1 MSREYTISAG
11 GITVLGATTL
21 ILLRPG
27 AVYPA
32 TVSLEIIRMWIGE
45 SSVAVSQ
52 QQRVEW
58 GLVTATFPTPFP
70 TVTGDTPRLLKETD
84 PVSKIV
90 SGTAGAAG
98 TCGVNASVESGSL
111 TQIGAD
117 AFNNVGGWNWIATPD
132 ETIVLAA
139 ASPSAFY
146 LRFPVAPL
154 TLTDWAFGLTFREIG

>member
-27 AVYPA
+27 DVYPA

-58 GLVTATFPTPFP
+58 GLVTTTFP
-70 TVTGDTPRLLKETD
+70 TVTGATPRLLKETD

-132 ETIVLAA
+132 ETIMLAA
-139 ASPSAFY
+139 NSPSAFY
-146 LRFPVAPL
+146 LRFPVVPL

>member
-27 AVYPA
+27 DVYPA

-58 GLVTATFPTPFP
+58 GLVTTTFP
-70 TVTGDTPRLLKETD
+70 TVTGATPRLLKETD

-132 ETIVLAA
+132 ETIMLAA
-139 ASPSAFY
+139 NSPSAFY